1 MPRLP
6 TVLFLL
12 SLMTWTATAGALT
25 LTDEERRW
33 LAAHPDLRL
42 GVDASWPPFEFRD
55 DQGRYQGLAADYI
68 NVIRQRLAVKLT
80 PIEPISWTEVLEQ
93 AKQGKLDV
101 LPGIMSTPERQSY
114 LSFTRP
120 YLDFPIVI
128 LAHVG
133 GPQPRKLEELYG
145 LKIAVVENYAPHEL
159 LRTHHPD
166 LNLVA
171 MPNVSSALQAL
182 ATDEVDAVVG
192 DLASSVW
199 SLRQLKLDGLY
210 VSGETPYRYQ
220 LAMAVPPSNKILVG
234 ILDKI
239 LADMSSSEISAIQEH
254 WIGNVLDHR
263 TFWSDLLVYGLP
275 GLLFLMIMLAVVIRI
290 NRRLSSEIARRVDL
304 EQELRS
310 SEYHYRGLVESLSA
324 IAWEARIS
332 DFTYSYV
339 SPHAEELLGYPLSH
353 WLIPGFWRNIIH
365 PADLTRTQTFCD
377 HEVLAGRDYS
387 VDYRVI
393 TADGRCLWVRDIVSL
408 IEHGHEP
415 VMRGLMIDISDAKR
429 TEEALSLS
437 EQKFASVFQQ
447 CPDILV
453 IARLSDGCLLEVNK
467 AFEEQI
473 GLKAEA
479 VVGQTATDLNI
490 WGIPGV
496 GPGLLQRLQAGS
508 IRNLEMPFRRNNGQV
523 FTGLISAE
531 PFDLD
536 TTPALV
542 VVVRDISQLKET
554 QQQLQISEEK
564 FAKAFHASPDGLL
577 LSRQSDGLLL
587 EVNEGFS
594 RITGFNSAMSV
605 DRSALELG
613 IWVNLNERKQMLD
626 LLHRDGFVRDFSCH
640 IRRSDGQIRLCE
652 VSSRPLPIG
661 DEDCMLTIARDI
673 TERHLM
679 QEKLQQAATV
689 FESTAEGV
697 LITDTQQHI
706 SAVNRAFTEITGYS
720 ESEALGHTPRLLASG
735 LHDSA
740 FYAAMWHQLTD
751 EGHWQGEISNR
762 RKNGELYP
770 SWLTISAVRNR
781 EKFITHFVAVFADI
795 SSLKHAQA
803 KLDYQAHH
811 DPLTGLPNRTLFE
824 SRLLTAL
831 NTQQENGGQGA
842 VLFLDL
848 DRFKHINDSLG
859 HPVGDLLLKG
869 IAVRLKE
876 QLRDIDTVAR
886 LGGDEFI
893 ILLPG
898 LQQSSDADNIAT
910 KLLNCFAAPFQAG
923 EHEFFISASI
933 GTSLYPKDGCD
944 VATLVKN
951 ADAAMYRSKAKGRN
965 RVESYTRDLTAQASE
980 RVALEHELRRALE
993 RNELFL
999 YYQPKISLADHRLVG
1014 AEALIRW
1021 HHPTF
1026 GAVPPEHFIPLAE
1039 ENGMILQ
1046 IGDWV
1051 LETACRQMFEWNQVY
1066 ECLGPLSVNLAGAQL
1081 RQPNLLGRI
1090 EQLLKDNGLAPG
1102 LLQLEITENFI
1113 MSQAEEALTVLHQLK
1128 HLGVQLAIDD
1138 FGTGYSSLSYL
1149 KRLPLDILKIDQ
1161 SFVRGLPDD
1170 PHDAAIVRA
1179 IIALGRSMQFTV
1191 IAEGVETLAQQQFL
1205 AEEGCEQ
1212 IQGYIVSLP
1221 LSSDEF
1227 AATFLRI
1234 AVSDF
1239 SDSTAEK
1246 PSL

>member
-6 TVLFLL
+6 AVLLL

-25 LTDEERRW
+25 LTDEERGW
-33 LAAHPDLRL
+33 LAAHPQLRL

-55 DQGRYQGLAADYI
+55 DQGRYQGLTADYI
-68 NVIRQRLAVKLT
+68 NVVRDRLATSIT
-80 PIEPISWTEVLEQ
+80 PIEPANWTQVLDLV
-93 AKQGKLDV
+93 KHDKLDL
-101 LPGIMSTPERQSY
+101 LPGIMSTPERQNY

-133 GPQPRKLEELYG
+133 GAQPHNIEGLYG

-166 LNLVA
+166 LNLVP
-171 MPNVSSALQAL
+171 MPNVSAALQAL
-182 ATDEVDAVVG
+182 AIHQVDAVVG

-199 SLRQLKLDGLY
+199 TLRQLKLEGIY
-210 VSGETPYRYQ
+210 VSGETPYRFQ
-220 LAMAVPPSNKILVG
+220 LAMAVPLDDKVLVG
-234 ILDKI
+234 ILDKV
-239 LADMSSSEISAIQEH
+239 LADMSPGEISAIQEH
-254 WIGNVLDHR
+254 WVGNVLDRR
-263 TFWSDLLVYGLP
+263 TFWSDLLMYGLP
-275 GLLFLMIMLAVVIRI
+275 GILLLVAVLAVVIRI
-290 NRRLSSEIARRVDL
+290 NRRLSSEIARRVAL

-339 SPHAEELLGYPLSH
+339 SPHAEDLLGYPLSH

-365 PADLTRTQTFCD
+365 PADLTRAQSFCD
-377 HEVLAGRDYS
+377 HEVLAGRDHS
-387 VDYRVI
+387 LDYRVI

-415 VMRGLMIDISDAKR
+415 VLRGLMIDISDAKH
-429 TEEALSLS
+429 TEEALRLS

-473 GLKAEA
+473 GLSAEQ
-479 VVGQTATDLNI
+479 VIGRTATDLNI
-490 WGIPGV
+490 WGIAGV

-508 IRNLEMPFRRNNGQV
+508 IRNLEMPFRRSNGHV

-531 PFDLD
+531 PFELD

-542 VVVRDISQLKET
+542 VAVRDISQLKET
-554 QQQLQISEEK
+554 QQQLQTSEEK

-577 LSRQSDGLLL
+577 LSRVSDGLLL

-594 RITGFNSAMSV
+594 RITGFNSAMSL
-605 DRSALELG
+605 DRSTLDLG

-626 LLHRDGFVRDFSCH
+626 LLKRDGFVRDFSCH
-640 IRRSDGQIRLCE
+640 IRRSDGQVRLCE
-652 VSSRPLPIG
+652 MSSRPLPIG
-661 DEDCMLTIARDI
+661 DDECMLTIARDI

-720 ESEALGHTPRLLASG
+720 ETEALGHTPRLLASG

-762 RKNGELYP
+762 RKNGEVYP
-770 SWLTISAVRNR
+770 SWLTISAVRNKDR
-781 EKFITHFVAVFADI
+781 FITHFVAVFADI

-824 SRLLTAL
+824 SRLLGAL
-831 NTQQENGGQGA
+831 NAQQDNGSQGA
-842 VLFLDL
+842 VLFLDV

-876 QLRDIDTVAR
+876 QVRDIDTVAR

-898 LQQSSDADNIAT
+898 LQQASDADHIAN
-910 KLLNCFAAPFQAG
+910 KLLNCFGAPFQAG

-933 GTSLYPKDGCD
+933 GTSLYPKDGRD

-980 RVALEHELRRALE
+980 RVALEHELRRAIE
-993 RNELFL
+993 RNELTLF
-999 YYQPKISLADHRLVG
+999 YQPKISLIHPQLVG

-1021 HHPTF
+1021 HHPVF
-1026 GAVPPEHFIPLAE
+1026 GDVPPEHFIALAE

-1051 LETACRQMFEWNQVY
+1051 LEQACLQMQAWQRCY
-1066 ECLGPLSVNLAGAQL
+1066 EGFGSLSVNLAGAQL
-1081 RQPNLLGRI
+1081 RQPNLLARI
-1090 EQLLKDNGLAPG
+1090 EQLLKDNHLNPG

-1113 MSQAEEALTVLHQLK
+1113 MSQAEEALEVLHQLK

-1149 KRLPLDILKIDQ
+1149 KRLPLDYLKIDQ

-1170 PHDAAIVRA
+1170 PHDVAIVRA
-1179 IIALGRSMQFTV
+1179 IIALGRSMQFTI
-1191 IAEGVETLAQQQFL
+1191 IAEGVESQAQQQFL
-1205 AEEGCEQ
+1205 AGEGCEQ

-1221 LSSDEF
+1221 LPADEF

>member
-1 MPRLP
+1 MPSLP
-6 TVLFLL
+6 TVILL
-12 SLMTWTATAGALT
+12 SLLTWTATAGALT
-25 LTDEERRW
+25 LTEDERGW
-33 LAAHPDLRL
+33 LADHQELRL
-42 GVDASWPPFEFRD
+42 GVDTSWPPFEYRD
-55 DQGRYQGLAADYI
+55 ENGHYQGLAADY
-68 NVIRQRLAVKLT
+68 VRLIQDRLGIKIKL
-80 PIEPISWTEVLEQ
+80 IEPASWGQVLEQ
-93 AKQGKLDV
+93 ARNSQLD
-101 LPGIMSTPERQSY
+101 LIPGVMSTPERQNF
-114 LSFTRP
+114 LAFTRP
-120 YLDFPIVI
+120 YIDFPMVI
-128 LAHVG
+128 LAHEG
-133 GPQPRKLEELYG
+133 GTRPRTLKELYG

-171 MPNVSSALQAL
+171 LPNVSSTLQAL
-182 ATDEVDAVVG
+182 ATGKVDAVVS

-199 SLRQLKLDGLY
+199 SLRELKLEGLY

-220 LAMAVPPSNKILVG
+220 LAMGVPRNDKILVS
-234 ILDKI
+234 ILDKV
-239 LADMSSSEISAIQEH
+239 LADLSPDETSAIQQH
-254 WIGNVLDHR
+254 WVGNFSDNR
-263 TFWSDLLVYGLP
+263 TFWNDLLLYGLP
-275 GLLFLMIMLAVVIRI
+275 ALLLMSAVLIIAIRI
-290 NRRLSSEIARRVDL
+290 NRRLSSEISRRVAL

-310 SEYHYRGLVESLSA
+310 SEYHYRSLVESLSA
-324 IAWEARIS
+324 IAWEASIA

-339 SPHAEELLGYPLSH
+339 SPHAEELLGYPRAH

-365 PADLTRTQTFCD
+365 PADLTRTEAYCHRETRAKRD
-377 HEVLAGRDYS
+377 HS

-415 VMRGLMIDISDAKR
+415 VLRGLMIDISEAKR
-429 TEEALSLS
+429 TEEALQLS

-453 IARLSDGCLLEVNK
+453 IARFSDGCLLEVNK
-467 AFEEQI
+467 AFEDQI
-473 GLKAEA
+473 GLSAAQVLGK
-479 VVGQTATDLNI
+479 TATELNI
-490 WGIPGV
+490 WGIDDA
-496 GPGLLQRLQAGS
+496 GPDLLHRVQTTS
-508 IRNLEMPFRRNNGQV
+508 IRNLEMSFRRSNGQA

-531 PFDLD
+531 PFQLD
-536 TTPALV
+536 MVEAIV
-542 VVVRDISQLKET
+542 VVVRDITQLKET
-554 QQQLQISEEK
+554 QQQLQTSEEK

-577 LSRQSDGLLL
+577 LSRQRDGLLI
-587 EVNEGFS
+587 EFNEGFS
-594 RITGFNSAMSV
+594 RLTGFTAATSI
-605 DRSALELG
+605 DQTALELG
-613 IWVNLNERKQMLD
+613 IWVDLNERKH
-626 LLHRDGFVRDFSCH
+626 LLELMRRDGFVRDFICH
-640 IRRSDGQIRLCE
+640 IRRADGLIRLCE
-652 VSSRPLPIG
+652 LSSRPLPIG

-673 TERHLM
+673 TERQLM

-697 LITDTQQHI
+697 LITDTRQNI
-706 SAVNRAFTEITGYS
+706 IAVNRAFSEITGYS
-720 ESEALGHTPRLLASG
+720 EAEALGQTPRLLASG

-740 FYAAMWHQLTD
+740 FYAAMWHQLTSH
-751 EGHWQGEISNR
+751 GHWQGEISNR
-762 RKNGELYP
+762 RKSSELYP

-781 EKFITHFVAVFADI
+781 ENVVTHFVAVFADI
-795 SSLKHAQA
+795 SSLKLAQA
-803 KLDYQAHH
+803 RLDYQAHH

-824 SRLLTAL
+824 NRLQAAL
-831 NTQQENGGQGA
+831 NGHQQTGKQGA

-869 IAVRLKE
+869 IALRLKE

-898 LQQSSDADNIAT
+898 LQHEGDAEHLAN
-910 KLLNCFAAPFQAG
+910 KLLACFTPPFQAG

-933 GTSLYPKDGCD
+933 GTSLYPQDGTD

-965 RVESYTRDLTAQASE
+965 RVECYTRDLTVQAKE
-980 RVALEHELRRALE
+980 RVALEHELRRAIE
-993 RNELFL
+993 RNECSL
-999 YYQPKISLADHRLVG
+999 YYQPKLCLKTHALIG

-1026 GAVPPEHFIPLAE
+1026 GDVPPEHFIPLAE

-1051 LETACRQMFEWNQVY
+1051 LEQACRQLHAWQGTFDDF
-1066 ECLGPLSVNLAGAQL
+1066 GPLSVNLAGAQL
-1081 RQPNLLGRI
+1081 RHPNLLPRI
-1090 EQLLKDNGLAPG
+1090 EQLLHDYCLEPG
-1102 LLQLEITENFI
+1102 CLQLEITENFI
-1113 MSQAEEALTVLHQLK
+1113 MSQAEEALDVLHELK
-1128 HLGVQLAIDD
+1128 RLGVQLAIDD

-1149 KRLPLDILKIDQ
+1149 KRLPLDFLKIDQ

-1179 IIALGRSMQFTV
+1179 IIALGHSMQFTI
-1191 IAEGVETLAQQQFL
+1191 IAEGVENPAQQAFL
-1205 AEEGCEQ
+1205 ADEGCEQ
-1212 IQGYIVSLP
+1212 MQGYIVSLP
-1221 LSSDEF
+1221 LPPELF
-1227 AATFLRI
+1227 AATFLRMT
-1234 AVSDF
+1234 VEDF
-1239 SDSTAEK
+1239 SDSTARK

>member
-1 MPRLP
+1 MPRL
-6 TVLFLL
+6 TAVILL
-12 SLMTWTATAGALT
+12 SLMSWTATAGALT

-33 LAAHPDLRL
+33 LKDHPDLRL

-55 DQGRYQGLAADYI
+55 DQGRYQGLAADYVD
-68 NVIRQRLAVKLT
+68 VIRERLAVTLT
-80 PIEPISWTEVLEQ
+80 PIEPVSWTMVLEQ
-93 AKQGKLDV
+93 VAQGKIDL
-101 LPGIMSTPERQSY
+101 LPGIMSTPERQNY
-114 LSFTRP
+114 LAFTRP

-128 LAHVG
+128 LAHHG
-133 GPQPRKLEELYG
+133 GAEPHNLEDLYG

-159 LRTHHPD
+159 LRNHHPD

-171 MPNVSSALQAL
+171 LPNVSSALQAL
-182 ATDEVDAVVG
+182 ATDKVDAVVG

-220 LAMAVPPSNKILVG
+220 LAMGVPRENRILVG
-234 ILDKI
+234 ILDKVI
-239 LADMSSSEISAIQEH
+239 ADMSPAQISEIQEK
-254 WIGNVLDHR
+254 WVGNVRDYR
-263 TFWSDLLVYGLP
+263 RFWSDLLVYGLP
-275 GLLFLMIMLAVVIRI
+275 ALLLLSGVLAAVIRI

-324 IAWEARIS
+324 IAWEARVS

-339 SPHAEELLGYPLSH
+339 SPHAEDLLGYPLSH

-365 PADLTRTQTFCD
+365 PADLIRAQSYCE
-377 HEVLAGRDYS
+377 HEVLAGRDHCI
-387 VDYRVI
+387 DYRVI

-415 VMRGLMIDISDAKR
+415 VMRGLMIDISEAKR
-429 TEEALSLS
+429 TEEALRLS
-437 EQKFASVFQQ
+437 EQKFASVFRQ

-453 IARLSDGCLLEVNK
+453 IARLMDGCLLEVNK

-473 GLKAEA
+473 GLSAAE
-479 VVGQTATDLNI
+479 VVGQTATELNI
-490 WGIPGV
+490 WGVQDV

-508 IRNLEMPFRRNNGQV
+508 IRNLEMPFRRSNGQV

-554 QQQLQISEEK
+554 QQQLQTSEEK

-577 LSRQSDGLLL
+577 LSRQSDGLLI

-594 RITGFNSAMSV
+594 RITGFNSALSV
-605 DRSALELG
+605 DRSTLDLG

-626 LLHRDGFVRDFSCH
+626 QLQRDGYVRDFRCH
-640 IRRSDGQIRLCE
+640 IRRNDGQIRLCE

-661 DEDCMLTIARDI
+661 NEDCMLTIARDI

-706 SAVNRAFTEITGYS
+706 SAVNRAFSEITGYS
-720 ESEALGHTPRLLASG
+720 ETEALGHTPRLLASG

-740 FYAAMWHQLTD
+740 FYAAMWHQLTA

-781 EKFITHFVAVFADI
+781 DREITHFVAVFADI

-803 KLDYQAHH
+803 RLDYQAHH

-831 NTQQENGGQGA
+831 NSQQEDGGQGA

-869 IAVRLKE
+869 IAVRLRE

-898 LQQSSDADNIAT
+898 LQQPSDAEHIAQ

-933 GTSLYPKDGCD
+933 GTSLYPQDGCD

-980 RVALEHELRRALE
+980 RVALEHELRRAIE
-993 RNELFL
+993 RNELSLSF
-999 YYQPKISLADHRLVG
+999 QPKFSLADNRLVG

-1021 HHPTF
+1021 THPTF
-1026 GAVPPEHFIPLAE
+1026 GDVPPEHFIPLAE

-1051 LETACRQMFEWNQVY
+1051 LEHACRQLSEWNDAY
-1066 ECLGPLSVNLAGAQL
+1066 ESLGPLSVNLAGAQL

-1090 EQLLKDNGLAPG
+1090 EQLLREHHLKPG

-1113 MSQAEEALTVLHQLK
+1113 MSQAEEALAVLHQLK
-1128 HLGVQLAIDD
+1128 KLGVQLAIDD

-1149 KRLPLDILKIDQ
+1149 KRLPLDFLKIDQ

-1170 PHDAAIVRA
+1170 PHDVAIVRA
-1179 IIALGRSMQFTV
+1179 IIALGRSMQFTI

-1221 LSSDEF
+1221 LCAEEF
-1227 AATFLRI
+1227 AATFLRMT
-1234 AVSDF
+1234 VSDF

>member
-1 MPRLP
+1 MPRLSAM
-6 TVLFLL
+6 LLL
-12 SLMTWTATAGALT
+12 SLLTWTAIADALT
-25 LTDEERRW
+25 LTDEERSW
-33 LAAHPDLRL
+33 LAAHPELRL
-42 GVDASWPPFEFRD
+42 GVDASWPPFEYRD
-55 DQGRYQGLAADYI
+55 EEGRYQGLAADYVNLI
-68 NVIRQRLAVKLT
+68 EDRLSIKLK
-80 PIEPISWTEVLEQ
+80 PVEPASWTEVLED
-93 AKQGKLDV
+93 AKKGQLDL
-101 LPGIMSTPERQSY
+101 LPGIMSTPERQRY

-128 LAHVG
+128 LAHEG
-133 GPQPRKLEELYG
+133 GAKPRNLKELYG

-171 MPNVSSALQAL
+171 LPNVSSALQAL

-220 LAMAVPPSNKILVG
+220 LAMGIPRDNKILVS
-234 ILDKI
+234 ILDKVI
-239 LADMSSSEISAIQEH
+239 ADFSPEEISAIQEH
-254 WIGNVLDHR
+254 WVGSVLDQR
-263 TFWSDLLVYGLP
+263 PFWSDVLIYGLP
-275 GLLFLMIMLAVVIRI
+275 GLLLLVTVLAVVIRI
-290 NRRLSSEIARRVDL
+290 NRRLSSEISRRVAL

-339 SPHAEELLGYPLSH
+339 SPHAEALLGYPLSH
-353 WLIPGFWRNIIH
+353 WLVPGFWRNIIH
-365 PADLTRTQTFCD
+365 PADLTRAQAFCD
-377 HEVLAGRDYS
+377 HEVLAGRDHS
-387 VDYRVI
+387 LDYRVI

-415 VMRGLMIDISDAKR
+415 IMRGLMIDISEAKR
-429 TEEALSLS
+429 TEEALRLS

-453 IARLSDGCLLEVNK
+453 IARLSDGCLLEVNN

-473 GLKAEA
+473 GLSAEE
-479 VVGQTATDLNI
+479 VIGQTATRLNI
-490 WGIPGV
+490 WGINGV
-496 GPGLLQRLQAGS
+496 GPSLLQRLQGGS
-508 IRNLEMPFRRNNGQV
+508 IRNLEMPFRRHNGQL

-536 TTPALV
+536 TTPAIV
-542 VVVRDISQLKET
+542 VVVRDITQLKET
-554 QQQLQISEEK
+554 QQQLQTSEEK

-577 LSRQSDGLLL
+577 LTRQRDGLLI
-587 EVNEGFS
+587 EANEGFS
-594 RITGFNSAMSV
+594 RITGFNNAMSV
-605 DRSALELG
+605 DRSTLDLG

-626 LLHRDGFVRDFSCH
+626 LLQRDGFVRDFSCH

-652 VSSRPLPIG
+652 LSSRPLPIG

-673 TERHLM
+673 TERQLM
-679 QEKLQQAATV
+679 QETLQQAATV

-697 LITDTQQHI
+697 LITDTRQHI
-706 SAVNRAFTEITGYS
+706 SAVNRAFSEITGYS
-720 ESEALGHTPRLLASG
+720 ENEALGHTPRLLASG

-740 FYAAMWHQLTD
+740 FYAAMWHQLTL

-762 RKNGELYP
+762 RKNGEIYP
-770 SWLTISAVRNR
+770 SWLTINAVRNKDR
-781 EKFITHFVAVFADI
+781 FITHFVAVFADI

-803 KLDYQAHH
+803 RLDYQAHH

-831 NTQQENGGQGA
+831 NNQQENGGQGA

-898 LQQSSDADNIAT
+898 LQQASDADHIAT
-910 KLLNCFAAPFQAG
+910 KLLNCFNAPFQAG

-933 GTSLYPKDGCD
+933 GSSLYPKDGCD

-965 RVESYTRDLTAQASE
+965 RVERYTRDLTAQASE
-980 RVALEHELRRALE
+980 RVALEHELRRAIE
-993 RNELFL
+993 RNELSL
-999 YYQPKISLADHRLVG
+999 YYQPKISLSNQQLVG

-1021 HHPTF
+1021 RHPTF
-1026 GAVPPEHFIPLAE
+1026 GVVPPEHFIPLAE
-1039 ENGMILQ
+1039 ENGMILL

-1051 LETACRQMFEWNQVY
+1051 LEQACRQVSAWNLSH
-1066 ECLGPLSVNLAGAQL
+1066 ESFGSLSVNLAGAQL

-1090 EQLLKDNGLAPG
+1090 EQLLKDHHLKPG
-1102 LLQLEITENFI
+1102 VLQLEITENFI
-1113 MSQAEEALTVLHQLK
+1113 MSQAEEALEVLHQLK

-1149 KRLPLDILKIDQ
+1149 KRLPLDFLKIDQ

-1170 PHDAAIVRA
+1170 PHDVAIVRA

-1191 IAEGVETLAQQQFL
+1191 IAEGVESLEQQAFLAQ
-1205 AEEGCEQ
+1205 EGCEQ

-1221 LSSDEF
+1221 LCADEF
-1227 AATFLRI
+1227 CATFLRPR
-1234 AVSDF
+1234 VSNF

>member
-1 MPRLP
+1 MPSLP
-6 TVLFLL
+6 TVILL
-12 SLMTWTATAGALT
+12 SLLIWTATAGALT
-25 LTDEERRW
+25 LTDQERAW
-33 LAAHPDLRL
+33 LADHQELRL
-42 GVDASWPPFEFRD
+42 GVDTSWPPFEYRD
-55 DQGRYQGLAADYI
+55 ENGHYQGLAADY
-68 NVIRQRLAVKLT
+68 VRLIQDRLGVKVKL
-80 PIEPISWTEVLEQ
+80 IEPPRWGMVLELARHNQ
-93 AKQGKLDV
+93 LDLV
-101 LPGIMSTPERQSY
+101 PGVMSTPERQKY
-114 LSFTRP
+114 LAFTRP
-120 YLDFPIVI
+120 YIDFPMVI
-128 LAHVG
+128 LAHEG
-133 GPQPRKLEELYG
+133 GARPRNLKDLYG
-145 LKIAVVENYAPHEL
+145 LKIAVVDSYAPHEL

-171 MPNVSSALQAL
+171 MPNVSSTLQAL
-182 ATDEVDAVVG
+182 ATGKVDAVVS

-199 SLRQLKLDGLY
+199 SLRELKLEGLY

-220 LAMAVPPSNKILVG
+220 LAMGVPSEDKLLVG
-234 ILDKI
+234 ILDKV
-239 LADMSSSEISAIQEH
+239 LADLSLDETNAIQHH
-254 WIGNVLDHR
+254 WVGNFSDNR
-263 TFWSDLLVYGLP
+263 TFWSDLLLYGVP
-275 GLLFLMIMLAVVIRI
+275 ALLLLSTVLVIVIRI
-290 NRRLSSEIARRVDL
+290 NRRLSSEISRRVAL

-324 IAWEARIS
+324 IAWEASIT

-339 SPHAEELLGYPLSH
+339 SPHAEQLLGYPRAH

-365 PADLTRTQTFCD
+365 PADLTRAEAYCWRETRANRD
-377 HEVLAGRDYS
+377 HS

-415 VMRGLMIDISDAKR
+415 VLRGLMIDISEAKR
-429 TEEALSLS
+429 TEEALQRS

-467 AFEEQI
+467 AFEDQI
-473 GLKAEA
+473 GLSAADVLGK
-479 VVGQTATDLNI
+479 TATDLNI
-490 WGIPGV
+490 WGV
-496 GPGLLQRLQAGS
+496 DQAGPDLLHRVQTTS
-508 IRNLEMPFRRNNGQV
+508 IRNLEMAFRRSNGHA
-523 FTGLISAE
+523 FTGLVSAE
-531 PFDLD
+531 PFQLD
-536 TTPALV
+536 TVEAIV

-554 QQQLQISEEK
+554 QQQLQTSEEK

-577 LSRQSDGLLL
+577 LSRQRDGLLI

-594 RITGFNSAMSV
+594 RITGFTAATSI
-605 DRSALELG
+605 DQTALELG
-613 IWVNLNERKQMLD
+613 IWVDLNERKH
-626 LLHRDGFVRDFSCH
+626 LLELMRRDGFVRDFICH
-640 IRRSDGQIRLCE
+640 IRRADGLIRLCE
-652 VSSRPLPIG
+652 LSSRPLPIG

-673 TERHLM
+673 TERQLM

-697 LITDTQQHI
+697 LITDTRQNI
-706 SAVNRAFTEITGYS
+706 SAVNRAFSEITGYS
-720 ESEALGHTPRLLASG
+720 EAEALGETPRLLASG

-740 FYAAMWHQLTD
+740 FYAAMWHQLTAY
-751 EGHWQGEISNR
+751 GHWQGEISNR

-770 SWLTISAVRNR
+770 SWLTISAVRNGDQV
-781 EKFITHFVAVFADI
+781 THFVAVFADI
-795 SSLKHAQA
+795 SSLKLAQA
-803 KLDYQAHH
+803 RLDYQAHH

-824 SRLLTAL
+824 NRLQAAL
-831 NTQQENGGQGA
+831 NGQQETGKQGA

-859 HPVGDLLLKG
+859 HPVGDLLLKD
-869 IAVRLKE
+869 IALRLKE

-898 LQQSSDADNIAT
+898 LQHPSDAEHLAN
-910 KLLNCFAAPFQAG
+910 KLLACFTPPFQAG

-933 GTSLYPKDGCD
+933 GTSLYPQDGTD

-965 RVESYTRDLTAQASE
+965 RVESYTRDLTAQAKE
-980 RVALEHELRRALE
+980 RVALEQELRRAIE
-993 RNELFL
+993 RNECSL
-999 YYQPKISLADHRLVG
+999 YYQPKLCLKTHALIG

-1026 GAVPPEHFIPLAE
+1026 GDVPPEHFIPLAE

-1051 LETACRQMFEWNQVY
+1051 LEQACRQLHAWQGTFDDF
-1066 ECLGPLSVNLAGAQL
+1066 GPLSVNLAGAQL
-1081 RQPNLLGRI
+1081 RHPKLLPRI
-1090 EQLLKDNGLAPG
+1090 EQLLRDYRLEPG
-1102 LLQLEITENFI
+1102 CLQLEITENFI
-1113 MSQAEEALTVLHQLK
+1113 MSQAEEALDVLHELK
-1128 HLGVQLAIDD
+1128 RLGVQLAIDD

-1149 KRLPLDILKIDQ
+1149 KRLPLDFLKIDQ

-1170 PHDAAIVRA
+1170 THDAAIVRA
-1179 IIALGRSMQFTV
+1179 IIALGHSMQFTI
-1191 IAEGVETLAQQQFL
+1191 IAEGVENPAQQAFL
-1205 AEEGCEQ
+1205 ADEGCEQ
-1212 IQGYIVSLP
+1212 MQGYIVSLP
-1221 LSSDEF
+1221 LPPALF
-1227 AATFLRI
+1227 AATFLRMK
-1234 AVSDF
+1234 VEDF
-1239 SDSTAEK
+1239 SDSTARK

>member
-6 TVLFLL
+6 ALLLL
-12 SLMTWTATAGALT
+12 SVLAWTAAADALT
-25 LTDEERRW
+25 LTDEEQAW
-33 LAAHPDLRL
+33 LSAHPQLRL
-42 GVDASWPPFEFRD
+42 GVDASWPPFEYRD
-55 DQGRYQGLAADYI
+55 QEGRYQGLAADYI
-68 NVIRQRLAVKLT
+68 ALIKDRLGVSVQ
-80 PIEPISWTEVLEQ
+80 PIEPVSWTAVLEQ
-93 AKQGKLDV
+93 AKQGKLDL
-101 LPGIMSTPERQSY
+101 LPGIMSTPERQAY
-114 LSFTRP
+114 LAFTRP

-128 LAHVG
+128 LAHKG
-133 GPQPRKLEELYG
+133 GPQPRNLKELYG

-171 MPNVSSALQAL
+171 LPNVSSALQDL
-182 ATDEVDAVVG
+182 ATDKVDAVIG

-199 SLRQLKLDGLY
+199 SLRQLKLEGLY

-220 LAMAVPPSNKILVG
+220 LAMAVPQNQKILVG
-234 ILDKI
+234 IIDKVLGEI
-239 LADMSSSEISAIQEH
+239 TPSETSNIQER
-254 WIGNVLDHR
+254 WVGKVLDQR
-263 TFWSDLLVYGLP
+263 TIWYDALIYGLP
-275 GLLFLMIMLAVVIRI
+275 GLFVLVVLLAGVIRI
-290 NRRLSSEIARRVDL
+290 NRRLSSEISRRIAL

-310 SEYHYRGLVESLSA
+310 SEYHYRSLIESLSA
-324 IAWEARIS
+324 IAWEANAN
-332 DFTYSYV
+332 DFTYTYV
-339 SPHAEELLGYPLSH
+339 SPHAEDLLGYPLSQ
-353 WLIPGFWRNIIH
+353 WLKPGFWASILH
-365 PADLTRTQTFCD
+365 PDDAYWAQAFCD
-377 HEVLAGRDYS
+377 AETAVGRDHS
-387 VDYRVI
+387 LDYRVI
-393 TADGRCLWVRDIVSL
+393 TAEGRCLWVRDIVSL
-408 IEHGHEP
+408 IEPGHAP
-415 VMRGLMIDISDAKR
+415 VMRGLMIDISETKKI
-429 TEEALSLS
+429 EEALRLS
-437 EQKFASVFQQ
+437 EQKFASVFKQ

-473 GLKAEA
+473 GMSAAEVIGKSA
-479 VVGQTATDLNI
+479 IDLDI
-490 WGIPGV
+490 WGIEGI

-508 IRNLEMPFRRNNGQV
+508 IRNLEMPFRRSNGQV

-531 PFDLD
+531 PFKLD
-536 TTPALV
+536 TTPAVV

-577 LSRQSDGLLL
+577 LSRQSDGLLI

-594 RITGFNSAMSV
+594 RLTGYNSIVSI
-605 DRSALELG
+605 DHSTLDLG
-613 IWVNLNERKQMLD
+613 IWVDLNERKRLLD
-626 LLHRDGFVRDFSCH
+626 ILERDGFARDFSCH
-640 IRRSDGQIRLCE
+640 IRRNDGEIRLCE
-652 VSSRPLPIG
+652 VSARPLPIG
-661 DEDCMLTIARDI
+661 GVDCMLTIARDI

-679 QEKLQQAATV
+679 QEKLQLAATV

-697 LITDTQQHI
+697 LITDIEQRIT
-706 SAVNRAFTEITGYS
+706 AVNRAFTEITGYS
-720 ESEALGHTPRLLASG
+720 ETEALGQTPRLLASG
-735 LHDSA
+735 QHDSA
-740 FYAAMWHQLTD
+740 FYIALWHQLTA
-751 EGHWQGEISNR
+751 EGHWQGEIYNR

-770 SWLTISAVRNR
+770 SWLTISAVRNNAQS
-781 EKFITHFVAVFADI
+781 ITHFVAVFADI

-824 SRLLTAL
+824 SRLQSALTCP
-831 NTQQENGGQGA
+831 QDSSSQGA

-869 IAVRLKE
+869 IAHRLKE
-876 QLRDIDTVAR
+876 QVRDIDTVAR

-898 LQQSSDADNIAT
+898 LQQASDAENIAN
-910 KLLNCFAAPFQAG
+910 KLLACFSAPFQAG
-923 EHEFFISASI
+923 EHEFFTSASI
-933 GTSLYPKDGCD
+933 GTSLYPQDGTD
-944 VATLVKN
+944 VASLIKN

-980 RVALEHELRRALE
+980 RVALEHELRRAIE
-993 RNELFL
+993 RNELSLCF
-999 YYQPKISLADHRLVG
+999 QPKFSLKNQSLVG

-1021 HHPTF
+1021 SNPTF
-1026 GAVPPEHFIPLAE
+1026 GDVPREHFISLAE

-1046 IGDWV
+1046 LGDWV
-1051 LETACRQMFEWNQVY
+1051 LEHACQQMREWNKSY
-1066 ECLGPLSVNLAGAQL
+1066 KIFGPLSVNLAGAQL
-1081 RQPNLLGRI
+1081 RQPNLVKRI
-1090 EQLLKDNGLAPG
+1090 DQLLKFYHLKPG
-1102 LLQLEITENFI
+1102 YLQLEITENFI
-1113 MSQAEEALTVLHQLK
+1113 MSQAEEALAVLHQLK
-1128 HLGVQLAIDD
+1128 RLGVQLAIDD

-1179 IIALGRSMQFTV
+1179 IIALGRSMQLTV
-1191 IAEGVETLAQQQFL
+1191 IAEGVENQAQQKFL
-1205 AEEGCEQ
+1205 AAEGCEQ

-1221 LSSDEF
+1221 LTPSEF
-1227 AATFLRI
+1227 AATFLR
-1234 AVSDF
+1234 ATLSDL
-1239 SDSTAEK
+1239 SDSTVEK

>member
-1 MPRLP
+1 MPRL
-6 TVLFLL
+6 TAALLL

-25 LTDEERRW
+25 LTDEELRW
-33 LAAHPDLRL
+33 LKDHPDLRL

-55 DQGRYQGLAADYI
+55 DQGRYQGLAADYVEI
-68 NVIRQRLAVKLT
+68 IRERLAIKLT
-80 PIEPISWTEVLEQ
+80 PIEPASWTAVLEQ
-93 AKQGKLDV
+93 VAQGKIDL
-101 LPGIMSTPERQSY
+101 LPGIMSTPERQNF
-114 LSFTRP
+114 LAFTRP

-128 LAHVG
+128 LAHRG
-133 GPQPRKLEELYG
+133 GAQPHNLKELYG

-159 LRTHHPD
+159 LRNHHPD

-171 MPNVSSALQAL
+171 LPNVSSALQAL

-199 SLRQLKLDGLY
+199 SLRQLKLEGLY

-220 LAMAVPPSNKILVG
+220 LAMAVPRDNKILVG
-234 ILDKI
+234 ILDKVM
-239 LADMSSSEISAIQEH
+239 ADMSSAEIAEIQQK
-254 WIGNVLDHR
+254 WVGNVHDYRQL
-263 TFWSDLLVYGLP
+263 WSDLLVYGLP
-275 GLLFLMIMLAVVIRI
+275 ALLLLVGILAVVIRI
-290 NRRLSSEIARRVDL
+290 NRRLSSEIARRVEL

-324 IAWEARIS
+324 IAWEARVS

-339 SPHAEELLGYPLSH
+339 SPHAEDLLGYPLSH

-365 PADLTRTQTFCD
+365 PADLIRAQTYCD
-377 HEVLAGRDYS
+377 HEVLAGRDHCI
-387 VDYRVI
+387 DYRVI

-415 VMRGLMIDISDAKR
+415 LMRGLMIDISEAKR
-429 TEEALSLS
+429 TEEALRLS
-437 EQKFASVFQQ
+437 EQKFASVFRQ

-453 IARLSDGCLLEVNK
+453 IARLLDGCLLEVNK

-473 GLKAEA
+473 GLSAAE
-479 VVGQTATDLNI
+479 VVGHNATELNI
-490 WGIPGV
+490 WGIQGV
-496 GPGLLQRLQAGS
+496 GPGLLKRLQAGS
-508 IRNLEMPFRRNNGQV
+508 IRNLEMPFRRSNGQV

-554 QQQLQISEEK
+554 QQQLQTSEEK

-577 LSRQSDGLLL
+577 LSRQSDGLLI

-594 RITGFNSAMSV
+594 RITGFNSALSV
-605 DRSALELG
+605 DRSTLDLG

-626 LLHRDGFVRDFSCH
+626 LLKRDGFVRDFSCH
-640 IRRSDGQIRLCE
+640 IRRNDGQIRLCE

-661 DEDCMLTIARDI
+661 NEDCMLTIARDI

-720 ESEALGHTPRLLASG
+720 ETEALGHTPRLLASG

-740 FYAAMWHQLTD
+740 FYAAMWHQLTA

-781 EKFITHFVAVFADI
+781 DRQVTHFVAVFADI

-803 KLDYQAHH
+803 RLDYQAHH

-824 SRLLTAL
+824 SRLLAAL
-831 NTQQENGGQGA
+831 NGQQENGSQGA

-869 IAVRLKE
+869 IAVRLRE

-898 LQQSSDADNIAT
+898 LQQPSDAEHIAQ

-933 GTSLYPKDGCD
+933 GTSLYPQDGCD

-980 RVALEHELRRALE
+980 RVALEHELRRAIE
-993 RNELFL
+993 RNELSLSF
-999 YYQPKISLADHRLVG
+999 QPKISLVDNQLVG

-1021 HHPTF
+1021 THPTF
-1026 GAVPPEHFIPLAE
+1026 GDVPPEHFIPLAE

-1051 LETACRQMFEWNQVY
+1051 LERACRQLCEWNDTY
-1066 ECLGPLSVNLAGAQL
+1066 DSLGPLSVNLAGAQL

-1090 EQLLKDNGLAPG
+1090 EQLLREHQLEPG

-1128 HLGVQLAIDD
+1128 KLGVQLAIDD

-1179 IIALGRSMQFTV
+1179 IIALGRSMQFTI

-1205 AEEGCEQ
+1205 TEEGCEQ

-1221 LSSDEF
+1221 LCADEF
-1227 AATFLRI
+1227 AATFLRMT
-1234 AVSDF
+1234 VSDF

>member
-1 MPRLP
+1 M
-6 TVLFLL
+6 L

-25 LTDEERRW
+25 LTDEELRW
-33 LAAHPDLRL
+33 LKDHPDLRL

-55 DQGRYQGLAADYI
+55 DQGRYQGLAADYVEI
-68 NVIRQRLAVKLT
+68 IRERLAIKLT
-80 PIEPISWTEVLEQ
+80 PIEPASWTAVLEQ
-93 AKQGKLDV
+93 VVQGKIDL
-101 LPGIMSTPERQSY
+101 LPGIMSTPERQNY
-114 LSFTRP
+114 LAFTRP

-128 LAHVG
+128 LAHRG
-133 GPQPRKLEELYG
+133 GAQPHNLKELYG

-159 LRTHHPD
+159 LRNHHPD

-171 MPNVSSALQAL
+171 LPNVSSALQAL

-199 SLRQLKLDGLY
+199 SLRQLKLEGLY

-220 LAMAVPPSNKILVG
+220 LAMAVPRDNKILVG
-234 ILDKI
+234 ILDKVM
-239 LADMSSSEISAIQEH
+239 ADMSPAEVAEIQQK
-254 WIGNVLDHR
+254 WVGNVHDYRQL
-263 TFWSDLLVYGLP
+263 WSDLLLYGLP
-275 GLLFLMIMLAVVIRI
+275 ALLLLVGILAVVIRI
-290 NRRLSSEIARRVDL
+290 NRRLSSEIARRVEL

-324 IAWEARIS
+324 IAWEARVS

-339 SPHAEELLGYPLSH
+339 SPHAEDLLGYPLSH

-365 PADLTRTQTFCD
+365 PADLIRAQTYCD
-377 HEVLAGRDYS
+377 HEVLAGRDHCI
-387 VDYRVI
+387 DYRVI

-415 VMRGLMIDISDAKR
+415 VMRGLMIDISEAKR
-429 TEEALSLS
+429 TEEALRLS
-437 EQKFASVFQQ
+437 EQKFASVFRQ

-453 IARLSDGCLLEVNK
+453 IARLLDGCLLEVNK
-467 AFEEQI
+467 AFEEQV
-473 GLKAEA
+473 GLSAAE
-479 VVGQTATDLNI
+479 VVGRNATELNI
-490 WGIPGV
+490 WGIQGV
-496 GPGLLQRLQAGS
+496 GPALLQRLQAGS
-508 IRNLEMPFRRNNGQV
+508 IRNLEMPFRRSNGQV

-554 QQQLQISEEK
+554 QQQLQTSEEK

-577 LSRQSDGLLL
+577 LSRQSDGLLI

-594 RITGFNSAMSV
+594 RITGFNSALSV
-605 DRSALELG
+605 DRSTLDLG

-626 LLHRDGFVRDFSCH
+626 LLKRDGFVRDFSCH
-640 IRRSDGQIRLCE
+640 IRRNDGQIRLCE

-661 DEDCMLTIARDI
+661 NEDCMLTIARDI

-720 ESEALGHTPRLLASG
+720 ETEALGHTPRLLASG

-740 FYAAMWHQLTD
+740 FYAAMWHQLTA

-781 EKFITHFVAVFADI
+781 DRQITHFVAVFADI

-803 KLDYQAHH
+803 RLDYQAHH

-824 SRLLTAL
+824 SRLLAAL
-831 NTQQENGGQGA
+831 NGQQENGGQGA

-869 IAVRLKE
+869 IAVRLRE

-898 LQQSSDADNIAT
+898 LQQPSDAEHIAQ
-910 KLLNCFAAPFQAG
+910 KLLNCFGAPFQAG

-933 GTSLYPKDGCD
+933 GTSLYPQDGCD

-980 RVALEHELRRALE
+980 RVALEHELRRAIE
-993 RNELFL
+993 RNELSLSF
-999 YYQPKISLADHRLVG
+999 QPKISLIDNQLVG

-1021 HHPTF
+1021 THPTF
-1026 GAVPPEHFIPLAE
+1026 GDVPPEHFIPLAE

-1051 LETACRQMFEWNQVY
+1051 LERACRQLCEWNDAY
-1066 ECLGPLSVNLAGAQL
+1066 DSLGPLSVNLAGAQL

-1090 EQLLKDNGLAPG
+1090 EQLLRENQLEPG

-1128 HLGVQLAIDD
+1128 KLGVQLAIDD

-1205 AEEGCEQ
+1205 TEEGCEQ

-1221 LSSDEF
+1221 LCADEF
-1227 AATFLRI
+1227 AATFLRMT
-1234 AVSDF
+1234 VSDF